1 MSDEHCFRQHPNDF
15 VHGLLC
21 LHVHQD
27 SKEGDIVQF
36 TPKNEKVDDQFDGAD
51 YNDQLK
57 YWTTYKKYSYESS
70 DNVNSILYVNNT
82 AKQAVLAYCGVD
94 VVESLKSWDG
104 NLKKAILEVLKN
116 KIDYHQ
122 VSSYLATKDAV
133 NIANEHGYNL
143 SLTGYSFG
151 AWLAELSLYFCHMD
165 FKCDVILGHVK
176 SVTFNSPGSYQQM
189 ESYKSSIINQGTQT
203 DVLAFTMVTYLSAP
217 NLINVCHKHVG
228 KVYRV
233 FPETVDSNSVK
244 RFKTRLPKW
253 FKKKYSAIKGY
264 FEALF
269 VNTHYN
275 LDLML
280 KTFDPKTGKP
290 FVKQYREVL
299 DWPCIE
305 YKSNTSDYGPK
316 AIKAIVDLIP
326 GTFVIPASL
335 KKAAIKAILT
345 LIPDTVY
352 GLLATVTAEFLGG
365 NMKLTQLFETYEIL
379 DKNTADLVNHEE
391 EIIKEKKKFSLKY
404 KGHYRIDRDEVNLK
418 KASIPK
424 TKGTLEWY
432 LKKLTKLDFTTS
444 NLSED
449 VVNELLT
456 IKNKYS
462 LDLNSGNMI
471 IISEDYTVEDLKD
484 QMSYMLKKN
493 TNIKKVLLGNML
505 EDTILKMQKDAK
517 EWVKN
522 CSPNNVM
529 KEEGYKNRDLI
540 KKTKK
545 LANQITKLSK
555 LSKDDIKE
563 QFDKIEAEHL
573 INSAYCINALANCYL
588 YNNHDGEK
596 AREVLLGSK
605 KLIEQ
610 YVINISQAPF
620 DFETL
625 KKEEIYTELLTLKDF
640 PEVYT
645 ITVYLL
651 ARTFLY
657 HGKKADSIPY
667 FELSKYLG
675 KKLMLFEGYLS
686 EGRGLGVVKRESLVE
701 HDIENGEFEKAIEKL
716 NEIIESYKE
725 LKSDYKE
732 YKEGYKPGIG
742 ENKIVIPATDEY
754 NQIDCSEQLTKCY
767 LQLIRL
773 TKDRDKC
780 VKYAN
785 DFFELIGSDQ
795 SPGML
800 NLKKLDVILPKK
812 KSSVRNT
819 LGYTL
824 LKLYDKDIDIK
835 EFKILIDETNQTKD
849 DLSFIED
856 IFNLAKEES
865 RRGEFTKADAYDGLR
880 MIYERKIKQKNF
892 EKPKEEALLN
902 LIFSC
907 TTERDEI
914 NKELKRYVKYESSEV
929 AVSDKQIQLEQPKFV
944 LKKETTV

>member
-1 MSDEHCFRQHPNDF
+1 MSDDHRFQQHPNDF

-21 LHVHQD
+21 LHVYQE

-36 TPKNEKVDDQFDGAD
+36 IPNNDKVDDEFDGAD
-51 YNDQLK
+51 YNDQLNC
-57 YWTTYKKYSYESS
+57 WTVYKKFSYKNS
-70 DNVNSILYVNNT
+70 DNVDCVLYVNDT
-82 AKQAVLAYCGVD
+82 TKQAVLTYCGVD
-94 VVESLKSWDG
+94 VIESLKSWDG
-104 NLKKAILEVLKN
+104 NVKAAILEVLKE

-122 VSSYLATKDAV
+122 ISSYIATEDAV
-133 NIANEHGYNL
+133 KIAHKLGYNL
-143 SLTGYSFG
+143 SLTGHSFG

-165 FKCDVILGHVK
+165 FKCDVITGHVK
-176 SVTFNSPGSYQQM
+176 SVTFNSPGSYQQL
-189 ESYKSSIINQGTQT
+189 ESYKASIINQDTQI
-203 DVLAFTMVTYLSAP
+203 DVSSFGMVTYLSAP
-217 NLINVCHKHVG
+217 NLINVCHEHVG

-233 FPETVDSNSVK
+233 FPEIIESNSVE
-244 RFKTRLPKW
+244 RFKTRLPEW
-253 FKKKYSAIKGY
+253 FIKKYSAIKGY
-264 FEALF
+264 FDALF
-269 VNTHYN
+269 AITHHSLN
-275 LDLML
+275 LML

-290 FVKQYREVL
+290 FIKQYREVF
-299 DWPCIE
+299 DWPCIK

-316 AIKAIVDLIP
+316 AIEAIIDLIP
-326 GTFVIPASL
+326 GTFMIPKLL
-335 KKAAIKAILT
+335 KKAASKTIFT
-345 LIPDTVY
+345 LIPSTVY

-365 NMKLTQLFETYEIL
+365 NMKLTQLFETYKIL
-379 DKNTADLVNHEE
+379 DKNTIDLVNHEE
-391 EIIKEKKKFSLKY
+391 KIIKEKKKFFLKY
-404 KGHYRIDRDEVNLK
+404 KAHYKIDRDEVNLN

-432 LKKLTKLDFTTS
+432 LKKLTKLDFTMS

-449 VVNELLT
+449 VVNELSIL
-456 IKNKYS
+456 KNKYC

-471 IISEDYTVEDLKD
+471 IISKDYTVEDLKD
-484 QMSYMLKKN
+484 QMSFMLKKN
-493 TNIKKVLLGNML
+493 TKIKKVLLGNML
-505 EDTILKMQKDAK
+505 VEDTILKMQADAK
-517 EWVKN
+517 EWVKS

-545 LANQITKLSK
+545 LASQMTKLSK
-555 LSKDDIKE
+555 LSTDDIKE
-563 QFDKIEAEHL
+563 QLDKIEAEHL
-573 INSAYCINALANCYL
+573 INSVYCMNALANCYL
-588 YNNHDGEK
+588 YNNHGGEN
-596 AREVLLGSK
+596 AREILLGSK
-605 KLIEQ
+605 KLLEQ
-610 YVINISQAPF
+610 YVINISKVHF
-620 DFETL
+620 DFETS
-625 KKEEIYTELLTLKDF
+625 KKEEIYTELLTLKEF

-686 EGRGLGVVKRESLVE
+686 EGRGLGVVRRESLVE
-701 HDIENGEFEKAIEKL
+701 QDIENGEFEKAIEKL
-716 NEIIESYKE
+716 NDIIKSYKE
-725 LKSDYKE
+725 LKSDFKE

-742 ENKIVIPATDEY
+742 ENKMVIPATDEY

-780 VKYAN
+780 IKYAN
-785 DFFELIGSDQ
+785 NFFELIGNDQ
-795 SPGML
+795 SFGII
-800 NLKKLDVILPKK
+800 NIKKLDVILPKK

-835 EFKILIDETNQTKD
+835 EFKILIDETNHTKD

-865 RRGEFTKADAYDGLR
+865 RHGEFTKADAYDGLR
-880 MIYERKIKQKNF
+880 MIYERKIKQKEQRLRKTTRRNAIKFNF
-892 EKPKEEALLN
+892 QLHD
-902 LIFSC
+902 
-907 TTERDEI
+907 R
-914 NKELKRYVKYESSEV
+914 KR
-929 AVSDKQIQLEQPKFV
+929 
-944 LKKETTV
+944 